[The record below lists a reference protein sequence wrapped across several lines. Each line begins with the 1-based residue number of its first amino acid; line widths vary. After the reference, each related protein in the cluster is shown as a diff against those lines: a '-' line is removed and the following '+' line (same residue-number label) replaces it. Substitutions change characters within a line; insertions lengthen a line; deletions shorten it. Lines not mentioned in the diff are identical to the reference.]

1 MSLQKF
7 FKNSSLINKL
17 KNLLTSNEIKYV
29 SFDIFD
35 TLLRRDCE
43 KPVDIFERVGRKAV
57 EEGLDIRCD
66 PYGFMNSRI
75 YFEKKARL
83 ATTNEDIT
91 LEEIYMNSPYSR
103 ELQVRLIE
111 IEKDLEFQSLHADS
125 IISLLLEEVDKH
137 NREIIVVSDMYLS
150 KSFLKSVVESKFPKF
165 KFKEFFVSSEIKLT
179 KATGSIYPHVFSS
192 LRVKPQNILHIGDNL
207 IADIE
212 RAKEYGLHTLHFD
225 LPQWLSIA
233 LDREIIFQTQYDWS
247 INAARKTA
255 ALLVP
260 EFETEEEMFAFF
272 NGASIHG
279 PVLAGFAKWILDC
292 SNRLDIKKLL
302 CVMREGELYKK
313 VLEHFAKTNTPEI
326 GLFYASRKATFLPSI
341 DPDTLME
348 SLSNI
353 LDRKNYSLRNFFEDL
368 ELVPVSHPGIIQLY
382 EKEIKKVMESE
393 KGLEIIRMA
402 LSEKLTQ
409 ITELIKI
416 KKDTFNNYL
425 ESSLTNVSR
434 FAFIDYGA
442 GGTINL
448 QISKATP
455 KQFDNFLLTS
465 SERAHYNSNK
475 IVFHS
480 FLPFNDKTRSNLKII
495 HRTPEI
501 FEYFHVGNSGTTLKY
516 ESDKKGVRIHTALP
530 SDEPNHLKR
539 IKAFNLGVDYY
550 SYLSSSWCL
559 TESSDHSR
567 LAAISV
573 LARQAQLP
581 TEIEAKILGG
591 LKHEDNFGSDNVFT
605 IITEDEI
612 DSVRESNLIEVW
624 ANRDNFQTRKNKKIT
639 WPSGVITLI
648 NRDFISNSIYH
659 TRDKSAK
666 HTKSIK
672 KICNKLLE
680 GKYDEVVV
688 YGGGEFFDELELHLK
703 SININI
709 AYLIDKKAYFSEFRK
724 RGYTVISP
732 TDASDLGLPVVVA
745 SEAFT
750 SEICENIEKL
760 NISKTIITSQ
770 LDEFFLKN
778 VNSNCSIDHNLILQ
792 RSKDEGKI

>member
-7 FKNSSLINKL
+7 FENSSLINKL
-17 KNLLTSNEIKYV
+17 KKLLTSNDIKYV

-43 KPVDIFERVGRKAV
+43 KPVDIFERVGRIAV
-57 EEGLDIRCD
+57 EEGLNIRCD

-83 ATTNEDIT
+83 ATANEDIT

-192 LRVKPQNILHIGDNL
+192 LRVKPQNILHIGDN
-207 IADIE
+207 IISDIE

-225 LPQWLSIA
+225 LPRWLSIA
-233 LDREIIFQTQYDWS
+233 LDREVMFQTQYDWS

-260 EFETEEEMFAFF
+260 EFDTEEEVFAFF
-272 NGASIHG
+272 NGAAIHG

-313 VLEHFAKTNTPEI
+313 VLEHFAKVNTPEI

-348 SLSNI
+348 SLSTI

-368 ELVPVSHPGIIQLY
+368 ELVPVSHPELIQLY

-393 KGLEIIRMA
+393 EGLELIRMA
-402 LSEKLTQ
+402 LSEKLNQ
-409 ITELIKI
+409 ITELIKN
-416 KKDTFNNYL
+416 KKNTFNRYL
-425 ESSLTNVSR
+425 ESSVTNASR
-434 FAFIDYGA
+434 FAFVDYGA

-448 QISKATP
+448 QIYKATS
-455 KQFDNFLLTS
+455 KQFDNFIFTS

-480 FLPFNDKTRSNLKII
+480 FLPFNDKTRSNLRII

-501 FEYFHVGNSGTTLKY
+501 FEYFHIGNSGTTLKY
-516 ESDKKGVRIHTALP
+516 ESDRKGVQIHTALP
-530 SDEPNHLKR
+530 SDDPDHLKR
-539 IKAFNLGVDYY
+539 LKAFNLGVDYY
-550 SYLSSSWCL
+550 SYLSSSWNL

-581 TEIEAKILGG
+581 TEIEAKVLGG
-591 LKHEDNFGSDNVFT
+591 LKHEDNFGSDNVFS
-605 IITEDEI
+605 IITEDEL
-612 DSVRESNLIEVW
+612 DSVKNTTLFEIW
-624 ANRDNFQTRKNKKIT
+624 ANRDTFRTRAGKRVT
-639 WPSGVITLI
+639 WPSGLITLVD
-648 NRDFISNSIYH
+648 RDFISKSVYH
-659 TRDKSAK
+659 TQDKKAK
-666 HTKSIK
+666 HTRAIIKLCETIK
-672 KICNKLLE
+672 KNNCKFVAI
-680 GKYDEVVV
+680 
-688 YGGGEFFDELELHLK
+688 YGAGEFFDELELHLK
-703 SININI
+703 SANIEVTH
-709 AYLIDKKAYFSEFRK
+709 LIDKRANFGNYKK
-724 RGYTVISP
+724 RGFTVISP
-732 TDASDLGLPVVVA
+732 LEATNLGVPVVIA
-745 SEAFT
+745 SESFKN
-750 SEICENIEKL
+750 EIIESIKL
-760 NISKTIITSQ
+760 NKISDIYISA
-770 LDEFFLKN
+770 
-778 VNSNCSIDHNLILQ
+778 
-792 RSKDEGKI
+792 